1 MQTVP
6 ELFDTHCHLGM
17 DPLRQ
22 NVPEV
27 LAKARAKGVRYVL
40 NVAIGSSFEEIERQV
55 HEFSGLDDVYIA
67 LGVHPHDVDVFP
79 LGCLGDVRRLLGQPK
94 VVAIGEVGLD
104 LYYRSDNLVG
114 QKALFAGFL
123 GLAQEMGLPVVIHSR
138 DACLETMD
146 ILRAFPKGTLRGVF
160 HCFSY
165 SLEVAQE
172 ALGRGFLV
180 SFAGNITFKRA
191 SALRD
196 VARDLP
202 LEGLMVETD
211 APFLA
216 PEPFR
221 GKPNEPAYVLETARV
236 LSEVKQISLEAI
248 ARATT
253 ANAMKLFKIEA
264 VQAEAG
270 R

>member
-1 MQTVP
+1 
-6 ELFDTHCHLGM
+6 
-17 DPLRQ
+17 
-22 NVPEV
+22 
-27 LAKARAKGVRYVL
+27 
-40 NVAIGSSFEEIERQV
+40 
-55 HEFSGLDDVYIA
+55 
-67 LGVHPHDVDVFP
+67 
-79 LGCLGDVRRLLGQPK
+79 
-94 VVAIGEVGLD
+94 
-104 LYYRSDNLVG
+104 
-114 QKALFAGFL
+114 
-123 GLAQEMGLPVVIHSR
+123 
-138 DACLETMD
+138 
-146 ILRAFPKGTLRGVF
+146 
-160 HCFSY
+160 
-165 SLEVAQE
+165 
-172 ALGRGFLV
+172 V

-191 SALRD
+191 SALRE

-221 GKPNEPAYVLETARV
+221 GKPNEPAYVLETACV